1 MSPRHL
7 KKPRRADPTSDIA
20 AQHALTECPAPW
32 EPIDPE
38 TDASYRQLV
47 EHHGPALLEQALERP
62 HSRSWLLVRYVPDV
76 PDVLVEW
83 SLSSFRRES
92 SEFCELVGGVPD
104 LSAAAAWE
112 TKWRAA
118 RNTTVQQRRAAS

>member
-1 MSPRHL
+1 VSPRGVR
-7 KKPRRADPTSDIA
+7 KPRRANTPSDVEA
-20 AQHALTECPAPW
+20 LHALTECPAPW

-62 HSRSWLLVRYVPDV
+62 DSRSWLLVRYLPDV

-83 SLSSFRRES
+83 SLVSFRRES
-92 SEFCELVGGVPD
+92 AEFCELVGGVPD
-104 LSAAAAWE
+104 LSEAASWE
-112 TKWRAA
+112 AQWRAA
-118 RNTTVQQRRAAS
+118 RNTAVPQRRAAS

>member
-1 MSPRHL
+1 VSPHRVR
-7 KKPRRADPTSDIA
+7 KPRRANTPSDVE

-47 EHHGPALLEQALERP
+47 EHHGPALLERALERP
-62 HSRSWLLVRYVPDV
+62 DSRSWLLVRYLPDV

-83 SLSSFRRES
+83 SLLSFRRES
-92 SEFCELVGGVPD
+92 AEFCELVGTVPD
-104 LSAAAAWE
+104 LSAAASWE
-112 TKWRAA
+112 KQLRAA
-118 RNTTVQQRRAAS
+118 RNEAAQPRRAAS